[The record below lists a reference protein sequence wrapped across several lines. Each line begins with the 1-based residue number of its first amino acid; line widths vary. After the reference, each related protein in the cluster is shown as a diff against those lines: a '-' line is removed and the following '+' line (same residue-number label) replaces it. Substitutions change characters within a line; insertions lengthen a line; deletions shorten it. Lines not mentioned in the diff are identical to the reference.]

1 MTEPLSTFGVK
12 EFTQV
17 GSDVDRAVE
26 AIRIAGY
33 SVVHEAVSQ
42 EDLATARR
50 KMDEVYA
57 VQVAE
62 IGGEELLG
70 QINDG
75 HTARVMFAYDE
86 FFLGI
91 ATNRKVRAIV
101 EAFLGDYYTLM
112 LQNGLLNRPVVGHHH
127 AGGQWHRDL
136 NYQHYFSSRP
146 LSISALFC
154 IDDFREENGGTHVL
168 TGSHKTEPFPSVD
181 YVRAHET
188 VLNAPAGSVL
198 VFDSMLYHR
207 GGVNRTGGVRRAINH
222 MYTLPLIRQQI
233 SFPKMLQGKYR
244 DDPFLGKF
252 LGYEAEAAASVV
264 DFRKIRLARHAAMA
278 AKS

>member
-1 MTEPLSTFGVK
+1 MTGPLSTFGVK
-12 EFTQV
+12 EFTHV

-26 AIRIAGY
+26 AIRVAGY
-33 SVVHEAVSQ
+33 TVVHEAVSQ

-75 HTARVMFAYDE
+75 HTARGMLAYDE

-91 ATNRKVRAIV
+91 ATNRKVCAIV
-101 EAFLGDYYTLM
+101 EALLGDYYTLM
-112 LQNGLLNRPVVGHHH
+112 MQNGLLNRPAVGHQH
-127 AGGQWHRDL
+127 AGGRWHRDL
-136 NYQHYFSSRP
+136 NYQHYLSSRP

-168 TGSHKTEPFPSVD
+168 AGSHKSEPFPSED
-181 YVRAHET
+181 YVRAHAT
-188 VLNAPAGSVL
+188 VLSAPAGSVL
-198 VFDSMLYHR
+198 MFDSMLFHR
-207 GGVNRTGGVRRAINH
+207 GGVNRSSAVRRAINH
-222 MYTLPLIRQQI
+222 MYTLPLVRQQI
-233 SFPKMLQGKYR
+233 SFPNMLHGKYR
-244 DDPFLGKF
+244 DDPFLEKF
-252 LGYEAEAAASVV
+252 LGYEAETAASVI
-264 DFRKIRLARHAAMA
+264 DFRKIRLARNPAMA

>member
-1 MTEPLSTFGVK
+1 MTGPLSSFGVK
-12 EFTQV
+12 EFTHV
-17 GSDVDRAVE
+17 ASDVDRAVE
-26 AIRIAGY
+26 AIRVAGY
-33 SVVHEAVSQ
+33 TVVDDAVSQ
-42 EDLATARR
+42 EDLAVARR

-70 QINDG
+70 RINDG
-75 HTARVMFAYDE
+75 HTARGMLVYDE

-101 EAFLGDYYTLM
+101 EVLLGDYYTLM
-112 LQNGLLNRPVVGHHH
+112 LQNGLLNRPVVGHRH

-136 NYQHYFSSRP
+136 NYQHFLSSRP

-154 IDDFREENGGTHVL
+154 IDEFREENGGTHVL
-168 TGSHKTEPFPSVD
+168 AGSHKSEPLPSDD

-188 VLNAPAGSVL
+188 VVSAPAGSVL
-198 VFDSMLYHR
+198 VFDSMIFHR
-207 GGVNRTGGVRRAINH
+207 GGVNRSSGVRRAINH

-233 SFPKMLQGKYR
+233 SFPRMLDGKYH
-244 DDPFLGKF
+244 DDPFLRKF
-252 LGYEAEAAASVV
+252 LGYEAEAAASVL
-264 DFRKIRLARHAAMA
+264 DFRKIRLARAR
-278 AKS
+278 

>member
-1 MTEPLSTFGVK
+1 
-12 EFTQV
+12 
-17 GSDVDRAVE
+17 
-26 AIRIAGY
+26 
-33 SVVHEAVSQ
+33 VHGAVSQ
-42 EDLATARR
+42 EDLAAARR
-50 KMDEVYA
+50 KIDEVYA

-62 IGGEELLG
+62 IGGEELLE

-91 ATNRKVRAIV
+91 ATNRKVCAIV

-112 LQNGLLNRPVVGHHH
+112 LQNGLLNRPEVGHHH
-127 AGGQWHRDL
+127 GGGQWHRDL

-168 TGSHKTEPFPSVD
+168 TGSHKIEPFPSED

-198 VFDSMLYHR
+198 VFDSMLFHR
-207 GGVNRTGGVRRAINH
+207 GGVNRTIGVRRAINH

-233 SFPKMLQGKYR
+233 SFPSMLQGKYR
-244 DDPFLGKF
+244 DHPFLRKF

-264 DFRKIRLARHAAMA
+264 DFRKIRLARNVSMA
-278 AKS
+278 AKP